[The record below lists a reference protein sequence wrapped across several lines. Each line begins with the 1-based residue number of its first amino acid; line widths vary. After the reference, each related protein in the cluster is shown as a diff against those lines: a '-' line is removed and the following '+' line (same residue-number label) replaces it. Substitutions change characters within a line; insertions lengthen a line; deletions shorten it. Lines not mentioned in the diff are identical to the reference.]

1 MRKLVLFVATG
12 AGSGYAPVAPGTMGS
27 GVGLLL
33 YVPLASFMPKGEPV
47 LGGALYLLAV
57 GGVAVLGIWASGRAE
72 SIFERRDDGRIT
84 IDEIAGMLLAL
95 AFLPFRLD
103 VVVAG
108 FLFFRLFDIW
118 KPPPIRAAES
128 LPGGLGVMADD
139 LLAGL
144 YANLIGQLLWRVV
157 LPGGIG

>member
-12 AGSGYAPVAPGTMGS
+12 AGSGYAPVAPGTVGS

-33 YVPLASFMPKGEPV
+33 YVPLAG
-47 LGGALYLLAV
+47 LGGASYLLAV

-72 SIFERRDDGRIT
+72 SIFERRDDRRIT
-84 IDEIAGMLLAL
+84 VDEIAGMLLAL

-103 VVVAG
+103 VAVAG
-108 FLFFRLFDIW
+108 FLLFRLFDIW
-118 KPPPIRAAES
+118 KPFPVRAAES
-128 LPGGLGVMADD
+128 LSGGLGVMADD

-144 YANLIGQLLWRVV
+144 YANLIAQLLWRVV

>member
-12 AGSGYAPVAPGTMGS
+12 AGSGYAPVAPGTIGS

-33 YVPLASFMPKGEPV
+33 YLPLAS
-47 LGGALYLLAV
+47 LGGAFYLLAV

-95 AFLPFRLD
+95 AFLPFRID

-128 LPGGLGVMADD
+128 LSGGLGVMADD

>member
-33 YVPLASFMPKGEPV
+33 YVPLAS
-47 LGGALYLLAV
+47 LGGAFYLLAV